1 MIVRKQFLVVFGALL
16 AGGAQGATFLTVAG
30 IGSNMVDGNP
40 GGNPLS
46 NIIQGAGIGF
56 DAAEPHNRI
65 GGVWYTDAPGGFP
78 SDYINVRTGPEHLWF
93 DLGTDVTLTEI
104 SYWGYSTGNANGMRE
119 FNIRFATDAEGGA
132 IGLGDE
138 AYGSSI
144 VLNPSFVAIQDT
156 LPRQSFSFDPVSARY
171 VQVEATSTFFNQ
183 PGAGAGGDRLG
194 IGEIAFEAIPEPSS
208 ALLAFLG
215 VAFLGRRK
223 R

>member
-1 MIVRKQFLVVFGALL
+1 MSRHILGLFAALL
-16 AGGAQGATFLTVAG
+16 AGGAQAATFLTISDVG
-30 IGSNMVDGNP
+30 TNMGSGNP
-40 GGNPLS
+40 GGNPLT
-46 NIIQGAGIGF
+46 NVIQGAGIGF

-78 SDYINVRTGPEHLWF
+78 SDYINVRTGSEYLWF
-93 DLGTDVTLTEI
+93 DLGTDVTLTEM

-132 IGLGDE
+132 LGLGDE

-144 VLNPSFVAIQDT
+144 SLNPSFVALQDT

-208 ALLAFLG
+208 VFLAFLG
-215 VAFLGRRK
+215 VALLARRK